1 MRKATGRLHSHA
13 LQFMQRAFVDDIPCV
28 QRGCRLKEDH
38 PAFFVS
44 HGTMLDSPGNDNE
57 LAFLQPHLPVA
68 ELHPEAAF
76 RHQEHLVFLVM
87 MVPDELALEFAELHH
102 LAIEFSRE
110 VRFPGVLNLRELLSN
125 VYFFHVLPQRN
136 LHPLLCLQAA
146 MIYRCTGKRAAS
158 CCHALSL
165 GRVSYPGIAVLQEL
179 CPAENRT

>member
-57 LAFLQPHLPVA
+57 LAFLQPPLPVA

-102 LAIEFSRE
+102 LAIEFSRD
-110 VRFPGVLNLRELLSN
+110 VRFPGFLNVRELLSN
-125 VYFFHVLPQRN
+125 VYFFHAVPSEEFGS
-136 LHPLLCLQAA
+136 AA
-146 MIYRCTGKRAAS
+146 LATDALDFRCTGRRAAS
-158 CCHALSL
+158 
-165 GRVSYPGIAVLQEL
+165 RVSA
-179 CPAENRT
+179 ASAR